1 MNVFSPSQS
10 MNVFAQGANIGGN
23 IRQAQ
28 TNAKLAPLVANG
40 QYDQAAQVAGQR
52 GDLGSAELY
61 RSQYEGQLAQMG
73 EQEKAAA
80 AKRAED
86 LARVAV
92 SLKGVPYEQ
101 RPVALQQQLPM
112 LQAMGM
118 DPQQIQG
125 FDPSDQNLDAV
136 LAQVTPLQELLKGP
150 EYYAPVETESGY
162 AQFSKD
168 GSDPRQFEGIAPAP
182 EGPMSPMGK
191 LAADLSAG
199 RITQQQYDMEIAR
212 LGKPATTVNV
222 TTGGPGQ
229 PNPYAN
235 LPDDTFIEAPDG
247 TAPLKGGQMWVVRNG
262 RPTIVN
268 AEGGDAAQAEEEAE
282 TKRLGRQASTQ
293 RAGRTVVREV
303 GRGLEL
309 MPNIIGWGGESVPGE
324 SEVSVGG
331 DEIAQANARAFM
343 AKVPGSAEYQFMQNI
358 ESALSNVGLDRL
370 QEMRENS
377 PTGGALGQVPFQQQQ
392 RLEQVLGA
400 FKITMP
406 RSVMEENLKYMNNA
420 YMDIMYGSEEE
431 REALVQQGRLSPEQ
445 NQQIQ
450 QNYYNLNW
458 NEFGRFE
465 PPPEG
470 FEIVE

>member
-61 RSQYEGQLAQMG
+61 RSQYQDQLAQMG

-150 EYYAPVETESGY
+150 EYYAPVETDNGY

-168 GSDPRQFEGIAPAP
+168 GSDPRQFEGIAPAVDLPTGMRMGENGP
-182 EGPMSPMGK
+182 EYIPQYMEGQERLK
-191 LAADLSAG
+191 AAG
-199 RITQQQYDMEIAR
+199 RSQV
-212 LGKPATTVNV
+212 TVN
-222 TTGGPGQ
+222 TGDVGSGQ
-229 PNPYAN
+229 RPIVDKP
-235 LPDDTFIEAPDG
+235 P
-247 TAPLKGGQMWVVRNG
+247 KGYQRVWDE
-262 RPTIVN
+262 
-268 AEGGDAAQAEEEAE
+268 AEGTYRDVPIPGGEAARAEEEANTKAYQAFQADREQMGAIMENIDAADTLINNWTAGAGSLLDSIPATQARDLKARME
-282 TKRLGRQASTQ
+282 TV
-293 RAGRTVVREV
+293 RA
-303 GRGLEL
+303 
-309 MPNIIGWGGESVPGE
+309 NIGF
-324 SEVSVGG
+324 
-331 DEIAQANARAFM
+331 DKLN
-343 AKVPGSAEYQFMQNI
+343 
-358 ESALSNVGLDRL
+358 
-370 QEMRENS
+370 EMRQTS
-377 PTGGALGQVPFQQQQ
+377 PTGGALGQVTERELNFLQSVRGSLDTGQSPDQLRQTLQEIKASLQ
-392 RLEQVLGA
+392 RLQEVRQIA
-400 FKITMP
+400 FQLQYAEP
-406 RSVMEENLKYMNNA
+406 
-420 YMDIMYGSEEE
+420 GQE
-431 REALVQQGRLSPEQ
+431 RP
-445 NQQIQ
+445 QIRTVERPS
-450 QNYYNLNW
+450 NDDL
-458 NEFGRFE
+458 
-465 PPPEG
+465 PEG